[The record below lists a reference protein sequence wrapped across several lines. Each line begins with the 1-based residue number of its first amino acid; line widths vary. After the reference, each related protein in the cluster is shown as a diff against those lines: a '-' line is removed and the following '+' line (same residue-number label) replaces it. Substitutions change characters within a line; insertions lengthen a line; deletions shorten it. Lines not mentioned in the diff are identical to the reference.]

1 MLGNGGWDKARKAAS
16 HGLQVEVHNLYTSG
30 DDERLIRGGWLVGA
44 EGLAVSEGGARL
56 SHIMYLL
63 ISFGNSTPSQHRQLI
78 VYYCQ
83 LKC

>member
-1 MLGNGGWDKARKAAS
+1 MLGYGAWDKAREVAS
-16 HGLQVEVHNLYTSG
+16 HGLQVEVHNLYASG

-63 ISFGNSTPSQHRQLI
+63 ISLRKSTTSQYRQLI

-83 LKC
+83 LKF